1 MSAKKKTARDA
12 SATSAGGKP
21 LRVVILDSH
30 AVLHRAY
37 HAIPGLSS
45 SKGEPTGALYGL
57 TTMLLKAIDDLEPDY
72 FIAARDLPGGT
83 HRHELFEEYKATRAK
98 AEDELVVQ
106 LGRAPEVF
114 KAFGIPVYEKEGYEA
129 DDIIGAIVKQLRERR
144 DIEIIIAT
152 GDMDTL
158 QLVEGSRVRVY
169 TLRKG
174 FNDTALYDEDAV
186 KERFGFGPE
195 YITDLK
201 GIMGDPSD
209 NIPGV
214 RGVGEGSAL
223 KLIQAFGGIDGVYA
237 AIKSLGVEGAAEK
250 SGVQKRYV
258 QRVADD
264 EQAARFSKQ
273 LATIHAD
280 VPIVFELPDH
290 PWSLLDHAD
299 GIVALCDAYEFR
311 SIRDRIRRAGAPHE
325 TPTANQIDPRALK
338 EASIALWLLHSD
350 TVDPSLEDVLQYAQT
365 ADFEEARERVFAKLH
380 ETGRLTQV
388 YERIERPLI
397 PIVERMNGSGV
408 YIDVPHLAQLAREY
422 GAELGAVAERVFRH
436 AGREFNVNSPKQLA
450 AVLFDELKIS
460 PGKQKKTP
468 TGARTTKES
477 ELEKLAGEHPIVADV
492 LAYRELQK
500 LLSTYV
506 EKMPTLVGADGR
518 LHAEFLQAGTTTGR
532 MASKN
537 PNLQNIPVKT
547 AYGRRIREAF
557 AAPKGKLLLSLDYSQ
572 IELRIAAGLSGDEKL
587 VGTFKRGG
595 DIHTAVASEVFGVP
609 PEEVDYE
616 MRRRAKVINFGIL
629 YGMGVNAL
637 RANLAQGSSPDRG
650 VSREEAAR
658 FLADYFKNF
667 SGLAHY
673 IERTKVSAAH
683 LGYTETLFGRRRYFP
698 AFASALDGLRAQ
710 AERMAI
716 NAPIQGTQA
725 DIIKLAMVEADA
737 RITRASWR
745 DRVALVL
752 QVHDELVYEADEE
765 IVFEVAAIVR
775 EAMESVVPT
784 EQLSGVPILAE
795 GSVGSNWGRME
806 RIARV

>member
-1 MSAKKKTARDA
+1 MNSA
-12 SATSAGGKP
+12 SAPNAGDKP
-21 LRVVILDSH
+21 LRVVLLDSH
-30 AVLHRAY
+30 AILHRAY

-98 AEDELVVQ
+98 AEDELVIQ
-106 LGRAPEVF
+106 LERAPEVF
-114 KAFGIPVYEKEGYEA
+114 KAFGIPVYEKAGYEA
-129 DDIIGAIVKQLRERR
+129 DDIIGTIVKQLGKRR
-144 DIEIIIAT
+144 DVCVIIAT

-158 QLVEGSRVRVY
+158 QLVEGSRVQVY

-186 KERFGFGPE
+186 RERFGFGPE
-195 YITDLK
+195 YVTDLK

-214 RGVGEGSAL
+214 RGVGQGSAL
-223 KLIQAFGGIDGVYA
+223 KLVKTFGGIDGIYA
-237 AIKSLGVEGAAEK
+237 AVRDFGVEEVAKK

-258 QRVADD
+258 QLVADN
-264 EQAARFSKQ
+264 ERAARFSKQ

-280 VPIVFELPDH
+280 VPVTFALPDH
-290 PWSLLDHAD
+290 SWSLRDHAD
-299 GIVALCDAYEFR
+299 GIVSLCDTYDFR
-311 SIRDRIRRAGAPHE
+311 SIRDRIRRASLSSEAPSV
-325 TPTANQIDPRALK
+325 PLVDPHALK
-338 EASIALWLLHSD
+338 EASVALWLLHSD
-350 TVDPSLEDVLQYAQT
+350 TTDPSLADILQYAQT
-365 ADFEEARERVFAKLH
+365 TDFEEARERIFTELH

-397 PIVERMNGSGV
+397 PIVERMNKSGV
-408 YIDVPHLAQLAREY
+408 YIDVPHLAQLSREY
-422 GAELGAVAERVFRH
+422 GKELGAVAGRIFRH
-436 AGREFNVNSPKQLA
+436 AGHEFNVNSPKQLA

-460 PGKQKKTP
+460 VGKQKKTS

-477 ELEKLAGEHPIVADV
+477 ELEKLAEEHPIIADV

-506 EKMPTLVGADGR
+506 EKMPTLVSTDSR
-518 LHAEFLQAGTTTGR
+518 LRAEFVQAGTTTGR

-537 PNLQNIPVKT
+537 PNLQNIPIKT
-547 AYGRRIREAF
+547 TYGRRIREAF
-557 AAPKGKLLLSLDYSQ
+557 AAPKGKVLLSLDYSQ

-587 VGTFKRGG
+587 VGTFKKGG
-595 DIHTAVASEVFGVP
+595 DIHAAVAAEVFGVP
-609 PEEVDYE
+609 PEAVDYE

-637 RANLAQGSSPDRG
+637 RANLAQGTSIGKG
-650 VSREEAAR
+650 VSREEAAA
-658 FLADYFKNF
+658 FLAEYFKNF

-673 IERTKVSAAH
+673 IERTKASAAR

-698 AFASALDGLRAQ
+698 ALSSKLDGLRAQ

-737 RITRASWR
+737 RIERAGWR
-745 DRVALVL
+745 DRAALVL
-752 QVHDELVYEADEE
+752 QVHDELVYEVDET
-765 IVFEVAAIVR
+765 IAREVAAVVR
-775 EAMESVVPT
+775 EAMEGVVPT

-795 GSVGSNWGRME
+795 GSIGGNWGVME
-806 RIARV
+806 RLARV